1 MTSPRIVRAA
11 AVQIAPDFESHDG
24 TLNRV
29 CEAIDEAAGKGV
41 QLMVFPETFVPYYPY
56 FSFVQPPVQQ
66 GPAHIRLMERSVVI
80 PGPVTLAVAERARAR
95 GVVVVLGVN
104 ERDHG
109 SLYNTQL
116 VFDADGTLALKRRK
130 ITPTYHERMIWG
142 QGDAAGLKVVD
153 TAVGRVGALAC
164 WEHYNPL
171 ARYALM
177 AQHEEIHCAQFPGS
191 LVGPIFA
198 EQMEVTIRHHALES
212 GCFVVNATGWLT
224 DEQIVAITPDAGL
237 QKALRGG
244 CHTAIVSPE
253 GKHLAPPLTE
263 GEGMVIADLDM
274 ALITKRK
281 RMMDSVGH
289 YARPEL
295 LSLAINERPA
305 ATTFAMPAASELST
319 TSTSASSTG
328 LRHDHTDPPANLPV
342 ESATDDRVAVLRV
355 AAG

>member
-1 MTSPRIVRAA
+1 MSSSRVIRAA
-11 AVQIAPDFESHDG
+11 AVQMAPDLNSAEG
-24 TLNRV
+24 TLELA
-29 CEAIDEAAGKGV
+29 CERIDTAAGEGA
-41 QLMVFPETFVPYYPY
+41 QLVVFPETLLPYYPY
-56 FSFVQPPVQQ
+56 FSFVKPPALQ
-66 GPAHIRLMERSVVI
+66 GAEHLRLYERAVVV
-80 PGPVTLAVAERARAR
+80 PGPVTQRVAERAKEN
-95 GVVVVLGVN
+95 GIVVVLGVN

-116 VFDADGTLALKRRK
+116 LFDADGRLALKRRK

-142 QGDAAGLKVVD
+142 QGDGSGLKVVD
-153 TAVGRVGALAC
+153 TRVGRVGALAC

-191 LVGPIFA
+191 LVGQIFA
-198 EQMEVTIRHHALES
+198 EQMAVTIRHHALES
-212 GCFVVNATGWLT
+212 GCFVVNATGWLR
-224 DEQIVAITPDAGL
+224 DDQIAAVSPDAGL

-253 GKHLAPPLTE
+253 GVYLGSPLTE

-295 LSLAINERPA
+295 LSLAMNASA
-305 ATTFAMPAASELST
+305 ATTTVP
-319 TSTSASSTG
+319 
-328 LRHDHTDPPANLPV
+328 LPTAL
-342 ESATDDRVAVLRV
+342 EFLGRTL
-355 AAG
+355 

>member
-1 MTSPRIVRAA
+1 MSRIVRAA
-11 AVQIAPDFESHDG
+11 AVQIAPDFDHVDG

-29 CEAIDEAAGKGV
+29 CTAIDEAGAKGV
-41 QLMVFPETFVPYYPY
+41 QLIVFPETFLPYYPY
-56 FSFVQPPVQQ
+56 FSFVLPPVQQ
-66 GPAHIRLMERSVVI
+66 GPAHLRLMERAVVV
-80 PGPVTLAVAERARAR
+80 PGPVTLAVAERARAN
-95 GVVVVLGVN
+95 GMVVVLGVN

-116 VFDADGTLALKRRK
+116 VFDADGSLRLKRRK

-153 TAVGRVGALAC
+153 TRVGRVGALAC

-224 DEQIVAITPDAGL
+224 DAQIAAVTPDAGL

-253 GKHLAPPLTE
+253 GKHLAAPLTE
-263 GEGMVIADLDM
+263 GEGMVVADLDM
-274 ALITKRK
+274 ALIAKRK

-305 ATTFAMPAASELST
+305 AATFAMPAASLSPSSSF
-319 TSTSASSTG
+319 STATGSTP
-328 LRHDHTDPPANLPV
+328 HDHDRQPVEPPA
-342 ESATDDRVAVLRV
+342 DDRVAVLRV

>member
-1 MTSPRIVRAA
+1 MTSKRIVRAA
-11 AVQIAPDFESHDG
+11 AVQISPEFGPSDG
-24 TLNRV
+24 TVAKV
-29 CEAIDEAAGKGV
+29 CQAIADAAARGA
-41 QLMVFPETFVPYYPY
+41 QLAVFPETFVPYYPY
-56 FSFVQPPVQQ
+56 FSFVLPPVAAGREHLKLYERAPTVP
-66 GPAHIRLMERSVVI
+66 GPAVD
-80 PGPVTLAVAERARAR
+80 AVAAQAKAH

-116 VFDADGTLALKRRK
+116 IFDETGRLALKRRK

-153 TAVGRVGALAC
+153 TGIGRIGALAC

-177 AQHEEIHCAQFPGS
+177 AQHEEIHCSQFPGS

-212 GCFVVNATGWLT
+212 GCFVVNATGWLSE
-224 DEQIVAITPDAGL
+224 EQIASVSTDPAL
-237 QKALRGG
+237 QKSLRGG
-244 CHTAIVSPE
+244 CCTAIVSPE
-253 GKHLAPPLTE
+253 GQHLAEPLRA
-263 GEGMVIADLDM
+263 GEGIVVADLDM
-274 ALITKRK
+274 SLITKRK

-295 LSLAINERPA
+295 LSLRINRQA
-305 ATTFAMPAASELST
+305 AAPLFS
-319 TSTSASSTG
+319 
-328 LRHDHTDPPANLPV
+328 DPPGADAAALFSQPIP
-342 ESATDDRVAVLRV
+342 EGERHEPTDAR
-355 AAG
+355 

>member
-1 MTSPRIVRAA
+1 MQPSRTVRAA
-11 AVQIAPDFESHDG
+11 AIQIAPDFDAPDG

-29 CEAIDEAAGKGV
+29 CEAIDRAAASGA
-41 QLMVFPETFVPYYPY
+41 QIAVFPETFVPYYPY

-66 GPAHIRLMERSVVI
+66 GPAHIRLMERAVAV
-80 PGPVTLAVAERARAR
+80 PGPVTLAVAERARAHAM
-95 GVVVVLGVN
+95 VVVLGVN

-130 ITPTYHERMIWG
+130 ITPTYHERMVWG
-142 QGDAAGLKVVD
+142 QGDAAGLKVVQ
-153 TAVGRVGALAC
+153 TKVGRVGALAC

-171 ARYALM
+171 ARYSLM

-212 GCFVVNATGWLT
+212 GCFVINATGWLT
-224 DEQIVAITPDAGL
+224 DAQIAAITPDASL

-253 GKHLAPPLTE
+253 GKHLAPPLSE
-263 GEGMVIADLDM
+263 GEGMVVADLDM

-305 ATTFAMPAASELST
+305 ATTFAMPSGTPST
-319 TSTSASSTG
+319 TYQPDGSTHHDDASHPSQP
-328 LRHDHTDPPANLPV
+328 RA
-342 ESATDDRVAVLRV
+342 DDRVAVLRV

>member
-1 MTSPRIVRAA
+1 MASQRIVRAA
-11 AVQIAPDFESHDG
+11 AVQIAPDFERHDG

-29 CEAIDEAAGKGV
+29 CEAIDEAAAKGAQIV
-41 QLMVFPETFVPYYPY
+41 VFPETFVPYYPY
-56 FSFVQPPVQQ
+56 FSFVLPPVQQ
-66 GPAHIRLMERSVVI
+66 GPAHLRLMERSVVV

-95 GVVVVLGVN
+95 GAVVVLGVN

-116 VFDADGTLALKRRK
+116 LFDADGTLALKRRK

-153 TAVGRVGALAC
+153 TQVGRVGALAC

-198 EQMEVTIRHHALES
+198 EQMEVAIRHHALES
-212 GCFVVNATGWLT
+212 GCFVINATGWLG
-224 DEQIVAITPDAGL
+224 DAQIAAVTPDAGL

-253 GKHLAPPLTE
+253 GRHLAPPLTD
-263 GEGMVIADLDM
+263 GEGMVVADLDM
-274 ALITKRK
+274 ALIAKRK

-295 LSLAINERPA
+295 LSLAINARPA
-305 ATTFAMPAASELST
+305 APTFAMPAGAS
-319 TSTSASSTG
+319 SASSSSTAHP
-328 LRHDHTDPPANLPV
+328 RSTSHDHPDSEPLQPA
-342 ESATDDRVAVLRV
+342 ADDRVAVLRV

>member
-1 MTSPRIVRAA
+1 MNAARTANTVRAA
-11 AVQIAPDFESHDG
+11 AVQISPDFDDPEG
-24 TLNRV
+24 TLAKV
-29 CEAIDEAAGKGV
+29 CAAIDEAAARGA
-41 QLMVFPETFVPYYPY
+41 QIAVFPETFVPYYPY
-56 FSFVQPPVQQ
+56 FSFVLPPVLQ
-66 GPAHIRLMERSVVI
+66 GEPHMRLIERAVVV
-80 PGPVTLAVAERARAR
+80 PGPVTDAVSAKARER

-116 VFDADGTLALKRRK
+116 IFDADGCLLLKRRK
-130 ITPTYHERMIWG
+130 ITPTYHERMVWG
-142 QGDAAGLKVVD
+142 QGDGAGLKVVD
-153 TAVGRVGALAC
+153 TKVGRVGALAC

-171 ARYALM
+171 ARYSLM
-177 AQHEEIHCAQFPGS
+177 AQHEQIHCAQFPGS

-212 GCFVVNATGWLT
+212 GCFVINATGWLT
-224 DEQIVAITPDAGL
+224 DAQIAAVTPDAGL

-263 GEGMVIADLDM
+263 GEGMVVADLDM
-274 ALITKRK
+274 RLIAKRK

-295 LSLAINERPA
+295 LSLAINDAP
-305 ATTFAMPAASELST
+305 ATTTRPMFAPAVPASTPRTQDE
-319 TSTSASSTG
+319 
-328 LRHDHTDPPANLPV
+328 HDRNPLQSPA
-342 ESATDDRVAVLRV
+342 DDRVAVLRV